1 MSHKSNDIWNEYMHD
16 ERGRYVGSVTDQ
28 SWTRAVLRLD
38 AKSRLPYLNK
48 MLHSRTS
55 DEDFDYIFLLNR
67 CPRIYLD
74 EYNKGE

>member
-1 MSHKSNDIWNEYMHD
+1 M
-16 ERGRYVGSVTDQ
+16 RYVGSVTDH

-48 MLHSRTS
+48 MLHNSIG
-55 DEDFDYIFLLNR
+55 DEDFDYIFSLNR

-74 EYNKGE
+74 EYNTRGNE